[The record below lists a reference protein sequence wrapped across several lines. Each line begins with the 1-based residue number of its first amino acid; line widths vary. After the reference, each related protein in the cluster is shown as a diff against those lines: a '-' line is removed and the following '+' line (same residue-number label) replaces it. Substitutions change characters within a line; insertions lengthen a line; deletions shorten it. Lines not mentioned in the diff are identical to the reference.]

1 MTKSQLEETVYKP
14 IGALKQKFY
23 ECQSNDEWQNLKAEL
38 KALLSTAK
46 ESMDA
51 TFYEK
56 YSQGVIN
63 TITKIYGYKQ
73 KQFNKADK
81 KFQPQPKQSYIFREA
96 EGEAFIKL
104 ANALTEFLTIKSKSY
119 EK

>member
-1 MTKSQLEETVYKP
+1 MSNTQIDEQVYAP
-14 IGALKQKFY
+14 IRDLKQKFY
-23 ECQSNDEWQNLKAEL
+23 ECQSNDEWQELKKQL
-38 KALLSTAK
+38 KALLTTAK
-46 ESMDA
+46 ESMDEA
-51 TFYEK
+51 FYEK

-96 EGEAFIKL
+96 EGQKII
-104 ANALTEFLTIKSKSY
+104 EFLDTLNKVLKKKY
-119 EK
+119 NV

>member
-1 MTKSQLEETVYKP
+1 MTKSQLDETVYKP

-23 ECQSNDEWQNLKAEL
+23 ECQSNDEWQNLKTEL

-51 TFYEK
+51 KFYDQ

-63 TITKIYGYKQ
+63 SITKIYGYKQ
-73 KQFNKADK
+73 KQFNKAEK
-81 KFQPQPKQSYIFREA
+81 KFTPKSSYIFREA

-104 ANALTEFLTIKSKSY
+104 ANALTEFLSIKSKSY
-119 EK
+119 EI

>member
-1 MTKSQLEETVYKP
+1 MTKSQLDETVYKP
-14 IGALKQKFY
+14 IGVLKQKFY

-73 KQFNKADK
+73 KQFNKAEK
-81 KFQPQPKQSYIFREA
+81 KQFTPKQSYIFREA
-96 EGEAFIKL
+96 EGQKII
-104 ANALTEFLTIKSKSY
+104 EFLDTLNKVLKKKYDI
-119 EK
+119 

>member
-1 MTKSQLEETVYKP
+1 MSNAQINEQVYAP
-14 IGALKQKFY
+14 IRVLKQKFY
-23 ECQSNDEWQNLKAEL
+23 QCQSNDEWQEL
-38 KALLSTAK
+38 KKQLKTLLALAK
-46 ESMDA
+46 ENMDEN
-51 TFYEK
+51 FYDQ

-73 KQFNKADK
+73 SFFNKQEKKQFT
-81 KFQPQPKQSYIFREA
+81 PKSSYILRPE

>member
-1 MTKSQLEETVYKP
+1 MTKSQLDETVYKP

-63 TITKIYGYKQ
+63 TITKIYSYKQ
-73 KQFNKADK
+73 SFFKKQEK
-81 KFQPQPKQSYIFREA
+81 KQYQPKVNYIFREA
-96 EGEAFIKL
+96 EGLKII
-104 ANALTEFLTIKSKSY
+104 EFLDTLNKVLKKKY
-119 EK
+119 DV

>member
-1 MTKSQLEETVYKP
+1 MSNAQINEQVYAP
-14 IGALKQKFY
+14 IRDLKQKFY
-23 ECQSNDEWQNLKAEL
+23 ECQSNDEWQEL
-38 KALLSTAK
+38 KKQLKTVLALAK
-46 ESMDA
+46 ENMDEK
-51 TFYEK
+51 FYDQ

-63 TITKIYGYKQ
+63 SITKIYGYKQ
-73 KQFNKADK
+73 KQFNKAEK
-81 KFQPQPKQSYIFREA
+81 KQFTPKSSYIFREA